1 MFKRRLA
8 VLGAAAVLAVTGL
21 GGSAL
26 ADGADP
32 ADAVRS
38 PAPGVKVTCTTADGK
53 VVELARA
60 MPVSEMP
67 VSEMP
72 AREMPAGE
80 IASPEAAEAQP
91 FGRAEALT
99 EGVPAGVADTVE
111 FLPVRA
117 AAIAEGLAKAPAGKP
132 AEAIAITCKRADQ

>member
-38 PAPGVKVTCTTADGK
+38 SAPGVKVTCTTADGK

-60 MPVSEMP
+60 MPASEIG
-67 VSEMP
+67 SH
-72 AREMPAGE
+72 
-80 IASPEAAEAQP
+80 EAAEAPP
-91 FGRAEALT
+91 FGRTEALK
-99 EGVPAGVADTVE
+99 EGVPAEVADTVE
-111 FLPVRA
+111 FLPVRVA
-117 AAIAEGLAKAPAGKP
+117 ALAEGSAEAPAGTP
-132 AEAIAITCKRADQ
+132 AEAITITCKRADR

>member
-60 MPVSEMP
+60 L
-67 VSEMP
+67 P
-72 AREMPAGE
+72 ARAMPAGE

-91 FGRAEALT
+91 FGRVEALK

-111 FLPVRA
+111 FLPARA
-117 AAIAEGLAKAPAGKP
+117 AAIAERLAEAPPGAP
-132 AEAIAITCKRADQ
+132 AEAIAISCKRADQ

>member
-60 MPVSEMP
+60 MPA
-67 VSEMP
+67 SEMP
-72 AREMPAGE
+72 ASE
-80 IASPEAAEAQP
+80 IGSHEAAEAQP
-91 FGRAEALT
+91 FGRVEALK
-99 EGVPAGVADTVE
+99 EGVPAEVADTVE

-117 AAIAEGLAKAPAGKP
+117 AALAEGVAEATAGNP
-132 AEAIAITCKRADQ
+132 AETIAITCKRAGQ